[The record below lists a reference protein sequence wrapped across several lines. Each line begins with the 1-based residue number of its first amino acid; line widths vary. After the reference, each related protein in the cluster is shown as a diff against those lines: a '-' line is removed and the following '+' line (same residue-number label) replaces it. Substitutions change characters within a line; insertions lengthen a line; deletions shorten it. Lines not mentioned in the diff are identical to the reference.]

1 MSGETLSIVMNPT
14 ALICRPL
21 TGLESELHFAT
32 WAGLNVRARDLLH
45 RLGARLS
52 AVAVGISIIK

>member
-1 MSGETLSIVMNPT
+1 MNPM

-21 TGLESELHFAT
+21 TGSKSELHFAT

-45 RLGARLS
+45 RLGAQLL
-52 AVAVGISIIK
+52 AVAVGISIVM